1 MSKKIRTN
9 ANISKIATR
18 LSEQVELWRP
28 LVRYDPTSRFY
39 ARLAHEPDFE
49 AWLLT
54 WVPGQGT
61 DWHDHGGSAGAFV
74 TVQGTLS
81 ERIADVSVDGPPRI
95 VPQTAQLEVGT
106 LRSFG
111 TKHLHRV
118 TNNGLEPAVS
128 IHVYSPALTEMNRYE
143 EHDHLLEHVDSSLVG
158 SDW

>member
-9 ANISKIATR
+9 PNISQIATR

-28 LVRYDPTSRFY
+28 LVRYDPASRFY

-81 ERIADVSVDGPPRI
+81 ERVADVSVAGPPRI

-118 TNNGLEPAVS
+118 TNNGLESAVS

-143 EHDHLLEHVDSSLVG
+143 EHGQVLEHVDSSLVG
-158 SDW
+158 ADW